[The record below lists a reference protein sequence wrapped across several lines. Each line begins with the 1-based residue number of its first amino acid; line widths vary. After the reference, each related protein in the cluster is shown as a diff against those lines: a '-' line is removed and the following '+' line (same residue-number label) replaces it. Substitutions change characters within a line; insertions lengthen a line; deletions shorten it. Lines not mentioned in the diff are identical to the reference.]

1 MFIRQFNYLV
11 ALERERHFG
20 RAAKACNVSQ
30 PALSAAIRNMEQE
43 LGLAIVLRRGRSF
56 DGFTAEGERVLRWT
70 RQILSDWTSLRQE
83 ATDARSDLTGDLRM
97 GAIPTALPVVWLL
110 TEACLRV
117 QPGIHHI
124 VNSLSTADIMRRLDE
139 FDLDVGLTYLED
151 ERLARFK
158 VMPLYRERYFLLARN
173 GSLPD
178 VTSTVSWEAASRLP
192 LCLLT
197 SNMQNRQIINDAFRR
212 ARVEVKPRVE
222 TDSVIALYSHVRH
235 AGLFSIVPH
244 SLLSLFEMH
253 QGVETILLTPELG
266 RQIGLIALSH
276 EPVSPVVTAAW
287 SVFQNC
293 GLQARLD
300 ALINGAY

>member
-1 MFIRQFNYLV
+1 MFIRQLNYLV

-43 LGLAIVLRRGRSF
+43 LGLAIVQRRGRSF

-83 ATDARSDLTGDLRM
+83 ATDARSDLSGDLRM

-110 TEACLRV
+110 TEACLRA

-124 VNSLSTADIMRRLDE
+124 VNSLATTEIIRRLDE
-139 FDLDVGLTYLED
+139 FDLDIGLTYLED
-151 ERLARFK
+151 ERLARFN
-158 VMPLYRERYFLLARN
+158 VMPLYRERYFLLARK

-178 VTSTVSWEAASRLP
+178 VASTMSWEAAARLP

-197 SNMQNRQIINDAFRR
+197 SNMQNRQIINGAFRR

-253 QGVETILLTPELG
+253 QGVESIILTPELG
-266 RQIGLIALSH
+266 REIGLIALSH

-287 SVFQNC
+287 AIFQNC
-293 GLQARLD
+293 RLQERLD